1 MHILYSSSWCTR
13 KLYNFNYLQELSK
26 WRCFYI
32 LYIYKIYII
41 RGHIK
46 WNYIFTRTTKQLVII
61 WTQIENQNPNKRQ
74 NVMALN
80 YFYEIMLIRFAL
92 VSPRQSYL
100 FLCSI
105 LSCFAKS
112 ILKFGSFLPISS
124 RRFWKAFLNWI
135 IIIWADVLVMFS
147 ASNWPIFTFLII
159 LQLFYNQLEELWYW
173 KCEIFRT

>member
-1 MHILYSSSWCTR
+1 M
-13 KLYNFNYLQELSK
+13 KLHFHENNKTASNYLNPDWKPKPKQTPKRHDTQFFL
-26 WRCFYI
+26 WDFY
-32 LYIYKIYII
+32 
-41 RGHIK
+41 
-46 WNYIFTRTTKQLVII
+46 
-61 WTQIENQNPNKRQ
+61 
-74 NVMALN
+74 
-80 YFYEIMLIRFAL
+80 MLIRFAL

-159 LQLFYNQLEELWYW
+159 LQVFYSQLEELWYW